1 MRELKN
7 SKKET
12 SVCKTRIQVSAPTS
26 ILEAFENI
34 VELAKDSNLD
44 AKFLK
49 KAAQQF
55 SFASKKLGL
64 SDFQTIQKQPKP

>member
-12 SVCKTRIQVSAPTS
+12 SVCKTRIQVSALTS

-34 VELAKDSNLD
+34 VGLAKNSNLEP
-44 AKFLK
+44 KFLK
-49 KAAQQF
+49 KAAPQV

-64 SDFQTIQKQPKP
+64 TDFQTILLASS